1 MLYYFF
7 FWCFCPLSF
16 SLFPN
21 TFQFYLQSQSND
33 NSLNSV
39 KCFRKRTVM
48 LFYYLHLIIVNKL
61 LPLHNVVVGNWKR
74 STQQTDLTSFG
85 RWQIEFNLANAFSPV
100 SYYCLFFFFFVL
112 FSVFFFSLPWI
123 LHASFVFNYRENRE
137 TKPKPKET
145 NYFHYCNS
153 ILLKWNKT
161 TNKHILCCNRTEKNK
176 PKNFHS
182 PKPKVK
188 AHCFCCVLI
197 GIVDREKIVDI
208 ATPTNIMLR
217 SDWGKRKI
225 RNQHFLATATKSK

>member
-112 FSVFFFSLPWI
+112 FSVFFFLYHGFS
-123 LHASFVFNYRENRE
+123 
-137 TKPKPKET
+137 
-145 NYFHYCNS
+145 
-153 ILLKWNKT
+153 
-161 TNKHILCCNRTEKNK
+161 
-176 PKNFHS
+176 
-182 PKPKVK
+182 
-188 AHCFCCVLI
+188 
-197 GIVDREKIVDI
+197 
-208 ATPTNIMLR
+208 MLR
-217 SDWGKRKI
+217 SSSITERIEKQNQNQKRQIIFITVI
-225 RNQHFLATATKSK
+225 RSC